1 MPKRL
6 KLSTPEEVR
15 KALARVANL
24 VLNNEIEP
32 KQANAIIL
40 ACNAVLSAIR
50 TDEQQKK
57 LDELEQ
63 LMKDWEKRNGTH

>member
-6 KLSTPEEVR
+6 KLSTPAEVR

-50 TDEQQKK
+50 TDEQEKK
-57 LDELEQ
+57 LDELERLVKQ
-63 LMKDWEKRNGTH
+63 QEAEQH

>member
-1 MPKRL
+1 M
-6 KLSTPEEVR
+6 STPIEVR

-50 TDEQQKK
+50 TDEQERK
-57 LDELEQ
+57 LDELERA
-63 LMKDWEKRNGTH
+63 LKERGIDV

>member
-1 MPKRL
+1 M
-6 KLSTPEEVR
+6 T
-15 KALARVANL
+15 
-24 VLNNEIEP
+24 LNCEIEP

-50 TDEQQKK
+50 TDEQENK

-63 LMKDWEKRNGTH
+63 FVKQQEANRS

>member
-1 MPKRL
+1 MAKRL

-15 KALARVANL
+15 KALARVANMT
-24 VLNNEIEP
+24 LNCEIEP

-50 TDEQQKK
+50 TDEQEKK

-63 LMKDWEKRNGTH
+63 FVKQQDANRS

>member
-6 KLSTPEEVR
+6 KLSAPAEVR

-40 ACNAVLSAIR
+40 ACNAILSAIR
-50 TDEQQKK
+50 TDEQEKK
-57 LDELEQ
+57 LDELERLVKQ
-63 LMKDWEKRNGTH
+63 QEAEQH